1 MSMGMF
7 YTAFGELTSCK
18 FQEVYIY
25 MSAWASALLILGE
38 KAMRGLTDGI
48 SDRYRFPRFFY
59 IADNDLEKEPSGSGT
74 ADIFLYE

>member
-1 MSMGMF
+1 
-7 YTAFGELTSCK
+7 
-18 FQEVYIY
+18 

-59 IADNDLEKEPSGSGT
+59 IADNNQNKEPSGSGT